1 LTLNGSEFLVGQLT
15 PTFQIL
21 ELKQQFRAISRSIG
35 ITLIP
40 GAKLQ
45 SRPDQYDQT

>member
-1 LTLNGSEFLVGQLT
+1 MNGSEFLVGQLT

-21 ELKQQFRAISRSIG
+21 ELKQQFSSVSLRIG

-40 GAKLQ
+40 GSKLQ
-45 SRPDQYDQT
+45 SGPDQYDQT